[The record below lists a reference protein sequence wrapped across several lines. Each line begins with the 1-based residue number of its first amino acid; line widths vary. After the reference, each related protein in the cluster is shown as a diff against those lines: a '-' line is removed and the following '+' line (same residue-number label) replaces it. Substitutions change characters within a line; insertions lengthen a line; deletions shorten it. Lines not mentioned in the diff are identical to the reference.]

1 MREKQK
7 KNYRRKVQIERVKK
21 SQSKNIDRLK
31 MRKKMK
37 RMIGLMSVLNTY
49 TTTESGCLA
58 S

>member
-7 KNYRRKVQIERVKK
+7 KNYSRKVQNWEGQKIAI
-21 SQSKNIDRLK
+21 KNINRLK